1 MRADLDYPVAEE
13 SDARPTDQ
21 ANEEIV
27 RPTAV
32 TAPLSPSPKTDDLP
46 VETDTPVG
54 PEADNQAE
62 MSLTALRQAEEAIE
76 AMKTWS
82 GAVEV
87 VKHVMDAVRPI
98 AEL

>member
-1 MRADLDYPVAEE
+1 
-13 SDARPTDQ
+13 
-21 ANEEIV
+21 
-27 RPTAV
+27 
-32 TAPLSPSPKTDDLP
+32 
-46 VETDTPVG
+46 
-54 PEADNQAE
+54 

-98 AEL
+98 AEV